1 MSRLQTLV
9 TVLRKPRTVVTAA
22 AVVFGLVWLAN
33 IPASL
38 LYAALASKNGPVQ
51 LFGLDGPWAEG
62 HVAGITVQNRVVAE
76 DLRWTLRP
84 AQLLLARIGLHLSG
98 GGQVGTLE
106 GGLAL
111 SPRATRLSDF
121 RIVSTV
127 KRLAAAGGYPFVPVE
142 GQLGANI
149 KTLVM
154 VRNALDTLEGSV
166 DLKNLQWTLA
176 RDPMLLGDFHVEA
189 HTTPEAIIATINS
202 PEGPLSADGTV
213 RLLPD
218 RSYEVDVRIKP
229 KPGASEMLMNYVKT
243 IGAPDPQGD
252 YHWRQKGTLP

>member
-1 MSRLQTLV
+1 MSRLQTSVAALRRPRV
-9 TVLRKPRTVVTAA
+9 VLTVA

-38 LYAALASKNGPVQ
+38 LYAAFAPKDAPVQ

-62 HVAGITVQNRVVAE
+62 RVAGISVQNRVVAE
-76 DLRWTLRP
+76 DLHWTFRP
-84 AQLLLARIGLHLSG
+84 AQLLLGRMGLHLSG

-111 SPRATRLSDF
+111 SPRATRLTNF

-127 KRLAAAGGYPFVPVE
+127 KRLAAAGGYSFVPVE
-142 GQLGANI
+142 GQIGANL
-149 KTLVM
+149 KSLVM

-166 DLKNLQWTLA
+166 DLKGLQWTLA
-176 RDPMLLGDFHVEA
+176 RDPMLLGDFHVEMQ
-189 HTTPEAIIATINS
+189 TTPEAIIATISS
-202 PEGPLSADGTV
+202 PEGPLSADGTA

-218 RSYEVDVRIKP
+218 RSYEIDLRIKP

-243 IGAPDPQGD
+243 VGVPDPQGD